1 MFDIK
6 FSILDK
12 IRPLIDQAKELE
24 KSLHRSRTQEK
35 DADQTIQMANDADL
49 GIDEDMQYE
58 LAEQLGKKAA
68 SRAGLEDSR
77 LDEFKYDSSHH
88 KKRDSKAVQKEK
100 ALKQKYDQEIQH
112 QKLKKFS
119 NSSFLTPEAAMYLN
133 EAIRDNQ
140 TKVDDEIIY
149 AGLHGDRV
157 DKMKFERKNAKQARY
172 RSRSKKRYKKGKFG

>member
-77 LDEFKYDSSHH
+77 IDDFKYDSSHH

-100 ALKQKYDQEIQH
+100 ALKQKYDQEI
-112 QKLKKFS
+112 
-119 NSSFLTPEAAMYLN
+119 
-133 EAIRDNQ
+133 
-140 TKVDDEIIY
+140 
-149 AGLHGDRV
+149 
-157 DKMKFERKNAKQARY
+157 
-172 RSRSKKRYKKGKFG
+172 